1 MVDPAPSIPS
11 GCTSGRTSGRTP
23 APSAWLAATTPV
35 VRTEV
40 APGLVF
46 ASTVRRFAAYLVDIL
61 IYGIVGYVLAFLI
74 ALIAVVIVGGG
85 SAEARGGLAGVVYA
99 VVFTGITFAYFVGTW
114 RSRARATP
122 GMRLFK
128 LQVGNAVDGRTLTLD
143 QATRRWTAMG
153 YPLTLVAVIPAL
165 GGLAGLVEFVLVIV
179 LLVTTIASAT
189 KQGLHDRFAG
199 SFVVQPTGL
208 GIGSAVGC
216 ILAWVLLL
224 FIIPIVAVV
233 ALFYLGGQ
241 VTHILSTVGTPAP

>member
-1 MVDPAPSIPS
+1 MVDDASGWVTAPVAQVEI
-11 GCTSGRTSGRTP
+11 
-23 APSAWLAATTPV
+23 
-35 VRTEV
+35 

-46 ASTVRRFAAYLVDIL
+46 ASTVRRFAAYLVDAL
-61 IYGIVGYVLAFLI
+61 IYSIVAYVLAFLI
-74 ALIAVVIVGGG
+74 ALIAVAIVGGS
-85 SAEARGGLAGVVYA
+85 SADSRNVVARVAFS
-99 VVFTGITFAYFVGTW
+99 VVFTGVTFAYFVGTW

-128 LQVGNAVDGRTLTLD
+128 LQIGNAVDGRTLTLD

-165 GGLAGLVEFVLVIV
+165 AGLAGLVEFVLVLV
-179 LLVTTIASAT
+179 LLVTTIASPT

-199 SFVVQPTGL
+199 SFVVEPTGL

-216 ILAWVLLL
+216 ILAWILLL
-224 FIIPIVAVV
+224 FVIPVVAVV